1 MMPWGG
7 TWHVNLKVGRE
18 IVAMGRMAR
27 IWEEDDSLLSMT
39 STPGRL
45 TPSSSTAAALGPA
58 CACGENS
65 KPGHKLRRKS
75 ECRSHDGSMLSPTVM
90 AVLFIAGWTFCWG
103 PAWD

>member
-1 MMPWGG
+1 
-7 TWHVNLKVGRE
+7 
-18 IVAMGRMAR
+18 MAR

-65 KPGHKLRRKS
+65 KPGHKLRHKS
-75 ECRSHDGSMLSPTVM
+75 ECRSHDGSVLSPTVIHRDGSSVNCRLDLLM
-90 AVLFIAGWTFCWG
+90 GARVGLEGEHISVEAEHQ
-103 PAWD
+103 AAY